1 MNISTINDKM
11 YNRMDGVAHPQ
22 LSNDKF
28 RQKLAFSNLIF
39 KETFGAT

>member
-1 MNISTINDKM
+1 MNISTIKDKM
-11 YNRMDGVAHPQ
+11 YNRMDEVAHLQ

-28 RQKLAFSNLIF
+28 RQKLAFSKLIF